1 MLIPLGADRP
11 SRRTPLVTYALLA
24 VNVLAFLWQSAA
36 TKNLPDIIAGP
47 VAGLVLEPGVSGW
60 WTWLTYA
67 FLHGGPMH
75 LIGNMVFFWVFAQ
88 AVEDRL
94 GRVGF
99 AAFYLVGAVAT
110 GFAHALFKDNP
121 VVGASGAVACCTGA
135 YLVLFPLAGVRV
147 LVFFVLIGVFVLPA
161 WVFIALAMARDVLM
175 LGMGSHRVAV
185 EAHLGGYA
193 YGFAVAFVLLALR
206 LVPRQPYDLFTAFNQ
221 KRRRGQIR
229 SAAER
234 RGLHKPMASK
244 PQKRFRP
251 APTQHPADG
260 ADELR
265 RGIASALAERRPGS
279 AATMYRRLVDGHP
292 AEAARLP
299 RDSQLDLANALY
311 QREHHDLAAR
321 AYEDF
326 LRAHPSDAEAP
337 MVRVLLARV
346 LAGPMDDPQRA
357 KELLRQALLELHD
370 PQLRAL
376 ARADLD
382 ALLDPTIPEPH

>member
-1 MLIPLGADRP
+1 M
-11 SRRTPLVTYALLA
+11 VTYALLA

-47 VAGLVLEPGVSGW
+47 VAGLVLEPGASGW

-229 SAAER
+229 SAVER
-234 RGLHKPMASK
+234 RGPHQPIAGK
-244 PQKRFRP
+244 PQKRLRP

-299 RDSQLDLANALY
+299 RDSQLDLANTLY

-326 LRAHPSDAEAP
+326 LRAHPGDAEAP

-346 LAGPMDDPQRA
+346 LAGPMAGPMGDPLRA
-357 KELLRQALLELHD
+357 KELLRRALLELHD
-370 PQLRAL
+370 PQLQAL

-382 ALLDPTIPEPH
+382 ALLDPTTPEPR